1 MDKLFILLFIL
12 VANIVSILLIYH
24 SLDKNIE
31 KTKRLLYT
39 MIAMGVVYII
49 VLIVYF
55 FSSIGIDKRIAT
67 QAKQTI
73 VFTFVPVN
81 SIIVIPF
88 MLRSFN
94 KRKDREIT
102 GEQLNKRAVVMFIIA
117 VVIVVSEFF
126 YFRNIEKGIG
136 RIIEQQEAA
145 SNTANTTVENLTVEN
160 KISNNAVV
168 ENSISNTESQ
178 VTNDVVSK
186 NMTTKYN
193 IYKDEKIMQ
202 KVIVI
207 CGPTASGKTALS
219 IELAKKIGGEV
230 VSADSMQIYDE
241 MSIGTAKPDAEEMQG
256 IKHYLV
262 GNIEPTR
269 RYSVSDYKSDAI
281 KALEEIIEKNK
292 TPIVVGGTGLYVN
305 SLIYGIDYPEVE
317 TDLEHRKELEK
328 VAEQKGLGYLYEEAK
343 KIDPE
348 AVKNISVNDKKRI
361 IRILEIYK
369 ETGKTK
375 TQLEIESRKNGVP
388 YDYRVFAINM
398 PREILYDRIN
408 RRVDI
413 MLEKGLIEE
422 VKQLY
427 KKYGDELRTSV
438 QGIGYKEVID
448 YLNGMYSKEEM
459 IEKIKMETRRY
470 AKRQLTWFRKIP
482 NIIWID
488 GLGNVQDNVNLILK
502 EAELNEN

>member
-117 VVIVVSEFF
+117 VVIVVIEFF

-145 SNTANTTVENLTVEN
+145 SNTVNTTVENLTVEN

-168 ENSISNTESQ
+168 ENSISNTENQ

-186 NMTTKYN
+186 NMTTK
-193 IYKDEKIMQ
+193 
-202 KVIVI
+202 
-207 CGPTASGKTALS
+207 
-219 IELAKKIGGEV
+219 
-230 VSADSMQIYDE
+230 
-241 MSIGTAKPDAEEMQG
+241 
-256 IKHYLV
+256 
-262 GNIEPTR
+262 
-269 RYSVSDYKSDAI
+269 
-281 KALEEIIEKNK
+281 
-292 TPIVVGGTGLYVN
+292 
-305 SLIYGIDYPEVE
+305 
-317 TDLEHRKELEK
+317 
-328 VAEQKGLGYLYEEAK
+328 
-343 KIDPE
+343 
-348 AVKNISVNDKKRI
+348 
-361 IRILEIYK
+361 
-369 ETGKTK
+369 
-375 TQLEIESRKNGVP
+375 
-388 YDYRVFAINM
+388 
-398 PREILYDRIN
+398 
-408 RRVDI
+408 
-413 MLEKGLIEE
+413 
-422 VKQLY
+422 
-427 KKYGDELRTSV
+427 
-438 QGIGYKEVID
+438 
-448 YLNGMYSKEEM
+448 
-459 IEKIKMETRRY
+459 
-470 AKRQLTWFRKIP
+470 
-482 NIIWID
+482 
-488 GLGNVQDNVNLILK
+488 
-502 EAELNEN
+502 